1 MAESALFVGWGTP
14 VRGRE
19 TKGLEVFSEA
29 LTFHGQCQQ
38 AGEIDSFDVVLLTPH
53 GGELNGFILIKGS
66 EEQIEALMRREDFQR
81 INIRANLVVDRFGV
95 VPGIMGETLGEQMA
109 VYREAASEMEHATV

>member
-1 MAESALFVGWGTP
+1 MADAALFIGWGTP

-19 TKGLEVFSEA
+19 TKGLEVFNEA
-29 LTFHGQCQQ
+29 LAFHGECQQ
-38 AGEIDSFDVVLLTPH
+38 AGQIESFDVVLLTPH

-66 EEQIEALMRREDFQR
+66 EAQIEALMRREDFQR
-81 INIRANLVVDRFGV
+81 INTRANLVVDRFGV